1 MASIVLDGEGT
12 ETLPY
17 LCHSYEELRAIADNI
32 KDELGAKGTYYA
44 RLENDIDCKAMYG
57 NSFEWEGVELYYSE
71 SNVILD
77 LNNKTIKNAMIS
89 NQGCLFK
96 VKRCI
101 RGGVGYS
108 TELKNGNILNI
119 FNNNGKAVVYVDSTI
134 TNYISCIIDNVSF
147 SCEGTGLTDGGFMK
161 VQCTNCSFYYKAA
174 NVASNF
180 HIFVTSNNQFDFR
193 NCDFWFD
200 ISCKSKS
207 SSFEPFKNG
216 YKQRNLIDGCRIRGE
231 VKNSYVMLVGL
242 SNSVVNLKFDT
253 TGQYNSTIIDLC
265 DGIINTDIITGPD
278 WLNNNMIKVSTAEI
292 ESKDENVLSSKGFVV
307 VKE

>member
-12 ETLPY
+12 ETLPF
-17 LCHSYEELRAIADNI
+17 LCHNYEELRAIKDNI
-32 KDELGAKGTYYA
+32 ADKAQSKTYYA

-57 NSFEWEGVELYYSE
+57 NSFEWEGVELYWGE

-96 VKRCI
+96 VQRCI
-101 RGGVGYS
+101 RGDVGYS
-108 TELKNGNILNI
+108 CEIKNGNILNI
-119 FNNNGKAVVYVDSTI
+119 FNNNGKAIVYVDSTI
-134 TNYISCIIDNVSF
+134 KPYIALKIDNVSF
-147 SCEGTGLTDGGFMK
+147 SCEGTGLTDAGFMK
-161 VQCTNCSFYYKAA
+161 IQATNSSFYFKAA
-174 NVASNF
+174 NVKTNF
-180 HIFVTSNNQFDFR
+180 NIFVTADNQFDFR

-200 ISCKSKS
+200 ISCKENTR
-207 SSFEPFKNG
+207 FEPFKSS
-216 YKQRNLIDGCRIRGE
+216 YKQRNLVDGCRIRGE
-231 VKNSYVMLVGL
+231 VKNSWVGLIGL

-253 TGQYNSTIIDLC
+253 TGQYNSMIIDLC
-265 DGIINTDIITGPD
+265 DGIINTEIITGTD

-292 ESKDENVLSSKGFVV
+292 ESKDENVLSNKGFVV